1 MNKRQL
7 LSENDLLAA
16 IKDVEDKLIFRAKQ
30 KGLGT
35 MASNHEILGIIDDEL
50 QEYRDEVHA
59 KSKDEKKIN
68 RAVLIGKAKKEAA
81 ARKDVPSK
89 NAKLLLWRRP
99 KLSRCLHQTGE
110 TL

>member
-7 LSENDLLAA
+7 LSENNLLAA

-30 KGLGT
+30 KGLGA

-59 KSKDEKKIN
+59 KSKDEKKIEELKDI
-68 RAVLIGKAKKEAA
+68 AVAA
-81 ARKDVPSK
+81 IFGIASIKSGGTD
-89 NAKLLLWRRP
+89 W
-99 KLSRCLHQTGE
+99 
-110 TL
+110 